1 VQLDRRWIEEHI
13 PHRGGMCLLDE
24 VLAWDDT
31 QTRCRSSTHHSPAN
45 PLRAFGRLGAA
56 CAIEYAAQTMAVHGA
71 LVAAAAGSVAARG
84 FLASVRG
91 IQLHV
96 DRLDEVASDLVASV
110 RRIAGDDST
119 ALYEFSVSGDGQV
132 LACGRAAIVFNP
144 GEPAMKNNT
153 P

>member
-1 VQLDRRWIEEHI
+1 
-13 PHRGGMCLLDE
+13 MCLLDE

-31 QTRCRSSTHHSPAN
+31 HTQCRSSTHRSADN

-56 CAIEYAAQTMAVHGA
+56 CAIEYAAQAMAVHGA
-71 LVAAAAGSVAARG
+71 LMAAAAGTVAARG

-96 DRLDEVASDLVASV
+96 ERLDAVTTDLVASV

-119 ALYEFSVSGDGQV
+119 ALYEFSVSGDGHV
-132 LACGRAAIVFNP
+132 LACGRAAIAFNL
-144 GEPAMKNNT
+144 GQPAMKDDT
-153 P
+153 